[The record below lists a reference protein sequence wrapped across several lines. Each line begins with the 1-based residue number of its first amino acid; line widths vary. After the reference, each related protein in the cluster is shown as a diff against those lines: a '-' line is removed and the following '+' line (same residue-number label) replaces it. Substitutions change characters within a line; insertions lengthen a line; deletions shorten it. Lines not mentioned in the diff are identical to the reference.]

1 MKFIVA
7 YIAAAAAFAALDAI
21 WLTWAGS
28 RLYRPAL
35 APLLADGFRL
45 APAIAFYILYV
56 AGIVIF
62 AISPALKSGQWTT
75 AAIMGGLF
83 GFFCYATYDLT
94 NQATLKLWPLKVTLI
109 DISWGT
115 VLTATSATVAYL
127 VVRRFT

>member
-1 MKFIVA
+1 MKHLVA
-7 YIAAAAAFAALDAI
+7 YLGAAATFAVLDAI
-21 WLTWAGS
+21 WLTVAGS

-45 APAIAFYILYV
+45 APAIAFYVLYV

-62 AISPALKSGQWTT
+62 AVAPAMRTGQWTT
-75 AAIMGGLF
+75 AALMGGLF

-115 VLTATSATVAYL
+115 VLTATSATVAWL

>member
-1 MKFIVA
+1 MKHLVA
-7 YIAAAAAFAALDAI
+7 YLSAAATFAVLDAI
-21 WLTWAGS
+21 WLTLAGS

-35 APLLADGFRL
+35 APLLADGFRP
-45 APAIAFYILYV
+45 APAIAFYVLYV

-62 AISPALKSGQWTT
+62 AISPALRTGQWTT

-115 VLTATSATVAYL
+115 VLTATSATVAWL